1 MKKILYDIS
10 FNYRGKQ
17 ESYITPYVLFRD
29 AEFTFCDINDSNF
42 IYSLPIEHMK
52 RIQIEEISIDL
63 DEVDDFISSIIK
75 FQKINKESE

>member
-10 FNYRGKQ
+10 FNYREKQ
-17 ESYITPYVLFRD
+17 ESYITPYVLFSD
-29 AEFTFCDINDSNF
+29 AEFIFCDINDFNY